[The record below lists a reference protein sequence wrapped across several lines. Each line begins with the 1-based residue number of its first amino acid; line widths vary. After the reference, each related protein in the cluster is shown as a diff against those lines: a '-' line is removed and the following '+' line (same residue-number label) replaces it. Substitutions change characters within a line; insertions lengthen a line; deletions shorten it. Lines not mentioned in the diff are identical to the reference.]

1 MLSTVR
7 KLLENWVARAFFGLL
22 IIIFVFWGI
31 SNVVTLIGSNTAIAH
46 IAGNPVDVALVE
58 AAYEPQLD
66 QARQANPAQPPDLQ
80 ARQQMAAQA
89 LASVLRQQSFS
100 LEEQSLGIAA
110 PAAAMRQMIDAIP
123 AFQTNGVFDQQK
135 FDQILQDN
143 NKTPAQ
149 FLDEVKNDVSNGQL
163 VRPVIAGVAP
173 PGELVNQVFSFIAE
187 QRFAETVTIPL
198 SGQPAPPAPS
208 DAVLQRYWRNHQAD
222 FAAPEYRTIKLVLLA
237 PSLLAPREQ
246 VSDADVQAAYARATQ
261 GQTAVQTRSV
271 EIVTI
276 DDAAKAAKLAIVW
289 KQGADWTKM
298 QALASK
304 AGGNPVEL
312 DNATKAQFPL
322 AAMGSAVF
330 AAAPGQVTGP
340 VQGPFSLFLF
350 KVTKVQ
356 SSLPGQAQMVAEV
369 KQQLQLQMAQ
379 NEVAQDVN
387 SLQDALAGQ
396 TPLDQLPGNI
406 GLVALQG
413 TLDANGNEADGTPAP
428 IPGGA
433 DLKAAV
439 VKAAFA
445 AHQGDPA
452 ALETGPD
459 GSYFAFTVDSITPPS
474 TKPYADVK
482 AKVAAAW
489 TADQVARA
497 AEVKAATLMAAVNAG
512 QSLDNA
518 ASAAGLAVTMTPPV
532 TRNSPPTGV
541 SQQLAQVLFTL
552 KPGQA
557 TMQQTDSGFTVAAL
571 AKITDPGPQDDPT
584 DYADV
589 QSSMTKSLQDDMM
602 QSFVSGLQARQN
614 VTIDQKLFAQL
625 YQ

>member
-1 MLSTVR
+1 
-7 KLLENWVARAFFGLL
+7 
-22 IIIFVFWGI
+22 
-31 SNVVTLIGSNTAIAH
+31 
-46 IAGNPVDVALVE
+46 
-58 AAYEPQLD
+58 
-66 QARQANPAQPPDLQ
+66 
-80 ARQQMAAQA
+80 
-89 LASVLRQQSFS
+89 
-100 LEEQSLGIAA
+100 
-110 PAAAMRQMIDAIP
+110 
-123 AFQTNGVFDQQK
+123 
-135 FDQILQDN
+135 
-143 NKTPAQ
+143 
-149 FLDEVKNDVSNGQL
+149 
-163 VRPVIAGVAP
+163 
-173 PGELVNQVFSFIAE
+173 
-187 QRFAETVTIPL
+187 
-198 SGQPAPPAPS
+198 
-208 DAVLQRYWRNHQAD
+208 
-222 FAAPEYRTIKLVLLA
+222 
-237 PSLLAPREQ
+237 
-246 VSDADVQAAYARATQ
+246 
-261 GQTAVQTRSV
+261 
-271 EIVTI
+271 
-276 DDAAKAAKLAIVW
+276 
-289 KQGADWTKM
+289 M